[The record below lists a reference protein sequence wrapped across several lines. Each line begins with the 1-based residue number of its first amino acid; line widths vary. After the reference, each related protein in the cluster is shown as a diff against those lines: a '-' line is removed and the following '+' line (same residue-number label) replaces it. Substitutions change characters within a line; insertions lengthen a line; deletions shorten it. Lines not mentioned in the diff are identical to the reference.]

1 MKISNQAY
9 DVANYVAKVALP
21 AVATFVI
28 AFGQIWNVAHTA
40 DIAGTITAVDVL
52 LGGLLIL
59 QKKQY
64 ENSDDQYDGTIDP
77 VYADGVTTPSALDIP
92 DAYEARGKKK
102 VVLKVAPIP
111 VTDDPAAHQ

>member
-1 MKISNQAY
+1 MKVSNKAY

-28 AFGQIWNVAHTA
+28 AFGQIWHIEHSA
-40 DIAGTITAVDVL
+40 DIGATITAVDVL
-52 LGGLLIL
+52 LGTLLII

-92 DAYEARGKKK
+92 DAYQARGKKK
-102 VVLKVAPIP
+102 VVLKVEPIP
-111 VTDDPAAHQ
+111 VPDDPAAHQ